1 MESVR
6 KYCWFEKFP
15 KRCIVSHLFFLIY
28 KGIGTPITPGASTVR
43 TSSPSKDRAKDRAR
57 LAPDG
62 KDSDWGGSS
71 LVSNRRQTRSS
82 TQKNNRNDFRYKSN
96 YDFDSTDDE
105 YSPTQF
111 DAGKRRKR
119 LKKKPKT
126 PEPITLSSD
135 SESDVERG
143 SSQFKVSLLYYFVSY
158 IPLRSFY

>member
-6 KYCWFEKFP
+6 KYCWFENFP
-15 KRCIVSHLFFLIY
+15 KRCIVSHLFFFLIY

-43 TSSPSKDRAKDRAR
+43 TESSSKDRARSA
-57 LAPDG
+57 LEG
-62 KDSDWGGSS
+62 NDSNWGGSS
-71 LVSNRRQTRSS
+71 LAANRRQTRSS
-82 TQKNNRNDFRYKSN
+82 AQKNNRNDFRYKSI

-105 YSPTQF
+105 CSPAQY

-126 PEPITLSSD
+126 TEPITLSSD

-143 SSQFKVSLLYYFVSY
+143 SSQFKVSLLYSFVSY